1 VLENNSVL
9 RASDPGENVEPNKG
23 FVRAWFTWKRQPRP
37 TKAFDSGRR
46 NAPGYEVECDL
57 DHLAT
62 WVYQLGTAHLSGTPR
77 DYRTQSADLLNDV
90 DGLEGRVQQA
100 ILPSEDRQEYLKY
113 LEHVRQV
120 LRALS
125 ACYESEGHRH
135 DREG

>member
-1 VLENNSVL
+1 M
-9 RASDPGENVEPNKG
+9 EPNRA
-23 FVRAWFTWKRQPRP
+23 FVRAWFTWKRESRP
-37 TKAFDSGRR
+37 TEAFDSGRR

-77 DYRTQSADLLNDV
+77 DYSMQSADLLNDV
-90 DGLEGRVQQA
+90 YDLEGRVQRA
-100 ILPSEDRQEYLKY
+100 ILPSEERQGYLKY

-125 ACYESEGHRH
+125 ACYEFEEHPH